1 MLRGHPC
8 LCNHSCSSVPLP
20 MWERTAS
27 QSFTC
32 ACQAEAV
39 GLAAGWEDV
48 GSPSGTAAGGG
59 ASPGHQLSAGLSLS
73 HSPITQSCGA
83 FWSLTVLI
91 QDTEG
96 YSNKAL
102 RPLTFWATTEKLG
115 CGRQGYLSEIAR
127 SWEEAVLAVG
137 FSSPAEWRKT
147 EVVDFLICKTF
158 LSWISCVKMFICSP
172 APTAVP
178 VLLQALCTQ
187 VWRSFC
193 TSQNIS
199 VKGQ

>member
-1 MLRGHPC
+1 MCLPSRGSGACCGLGGRGQPLRH
-8 LCNHSCSSVPLP
+8 CSWWGSKS
-20 MWERTAS
+20 WAS
-27 QSFTC
+27 
-32 ACQAEAV
+32 
-39 GLAAGWEDV
+39 
-48 GSPSGTAAGGG
+48 
-59 ASPGHQLSAGLSLS
+59 ASPRAGHAVKQQQQLSAGLSLS
-73 HSPITQSCGA
+73 HSPISQSCGA

-96 YSNKAL
+96 YSNKLL
-102 RPLTFWATTEKLG
+102 RLLTFWATTEKLA
-115 CGRQGYLSEIAR
+115 CGREGYLSEIAR
-127 SWEEAVLAVG
+127 RWEEAVLAVG

-158 LSWISCVKMFICSP
+158 LSWISCVETFICSP